1 MRLILSKC
9 PCQVELSSTGVHPRL
24 VATNVVPGPEI
35 GEIDSEIAIDPTLP
49 SVMVELDGVSIKGIM
64 NAALEV
70 DGADPLHPMP
80 QDKFNEHMAN
90 VLNLARGWKKA
101 LLTQIE
107 RYNRAH
113 DISSGGAPQFCG
125 VQQAGAGVL
134 LREADMTARER
145 AMIEANR
152 SMQVTDA
159 LHAMQVDDEVATA
172 AATEEA
178 RVAEGMRAWAEE
190 LVVAQERTLW
200 VCPISRE
207 VMRDPVLVG
216 GQVYDRHCIEEW
228 LAACRRGRR
237 PPTCPLTRQVFS
249 SDNVVGVPM
258 IMAQVEKD
266 VAAML
271 AELQASAQA
280 LPAGFL
286 PPLAPPPPP
295 SSVHRDHDLRRMLTA
310 YKGSPMIDSSWGHCD
325 MPLGQNT
332 TPITFLMRVCEYDG
346 KDDEEGEKILPV
358 SIGATDEHGVAL
370 PNEAS
375 AWTANAIDPQDQV
388 PRAAYNERRTMFRSR
403 RRTQPRRETM
413 YMFKSTDACKVF
425 AFKPTPGMLV
435 RVTIANGGGQ
445 FIKAVPT
452 YLGADGTKET
462 EESIDLNP
470 QEEAELPYPL
480 QKDAGEGA
488 DAWVLEFSDNYG
500 SQCGVALVF
509 GE

>member
-1 MRLILSKC
+1 MRLILSKF
-9 PCQVELSSTGVHPRL
+9 PCQVELSSTGVYPRL
-24 VATNVVPGPEI
+24 VATNVVHGPEI
-35 GEIDSEIAIDPTLP
+35 GEIDSEIAMDPTLP

-370 PNEAS
+370 PDEAS
-375 AWTANAIDPQDQV
+375 AWTANAIDRQDQV

-413 YMFKSTDACKVF
+413 YMFQSTDACKVF

-462 EESIDLNP
+462 EESIDLNR

-488 DAWVLEFSDNYG
+488 DAWVLEFSDHYG